1 MISAQRQPHTTDMNK
16 TVITLSKPI
25 TVSGAQVSEIAL
37 RQPSMN
43 DIFTAGV
50 ELLHPDRMTGQQI
63 NKLIATL
70 AQLTTEEAGSMSPP
84 DWQKA
89 AAAVTDF
96 LT

>member
-1 MISAQRQPHTTDMNK
+1 MSKTT
-16 TVITLSKPI
+16 ITLTKPI
-25 TVSGAQVSEIAL
+25 TVSGASISAIEI
-37 RQPSMN
+37 RPPTMN
-43 DIFTAGV
+43 DIFAAGV
-50 ELLHPDRMTGQQI
+50 ELLHPDKLTGQQI

-70 AQLTTEEAGSMSPP
+70 AQLTVEEAGSMSPP